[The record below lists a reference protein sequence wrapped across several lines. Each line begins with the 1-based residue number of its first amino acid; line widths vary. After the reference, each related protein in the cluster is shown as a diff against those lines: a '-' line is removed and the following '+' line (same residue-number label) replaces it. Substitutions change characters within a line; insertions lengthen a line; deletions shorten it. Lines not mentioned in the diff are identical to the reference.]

1 MNLTSSV
8 DQLIGSLEAFKAAMP
23 RNLTAD
29 AGNSFE
35 LAFQAASEEIT
46 TLTNQTAE
54 SGFAKTT
61 FAEFQTQNLLVDT
74 ENEALGGKPNIRQ
87 FMEATGSDFNDAN
100 ELLYGVIGSNA
111 DLRDWT
117 KIMASDNPI
126 DAVRAATGQLFNSDK
141 EYALVNH
148 TNYSTPK
155 FAETLGKVPSVVK
168 MLWVR

>member
-1 MNLTSSV
+1 M
-8 DQLIGSLEAFKAAMP
+8 
-23 RNLTAD
+23 
-29 AGNSFE
+29 
-35 LAFQAASEEIT
+35 
-46 TLTNQTAE
+46 
-54 SGFAKTT
+54 
-61 FAEFQTQNLLVDT
+61 DT

-155 FAETLGKVPSVVK
+155 FAETLGKSSLSSQNVVGQIDNFAAIQK
-168 MLWVR
+168 DVDTTSLMAVSSSGLMLRGAGSSQEQIERTAWLFGFSTEGLGSLSAKAESTALKDALESFA